1 MNYKDIRKLSYSTE
15 EKVLAAPPHNFNMN
29 DWLSSPYTCFKVRLY
44 IELASIFVFLLQF
57 TSIKPNHITYIY
69 AFSGLAGGVLLANNN
84 SSFIILGIIIFFSKV
99 AIDGTDG
106 LLARVKYKPTKFG
119 AKLDQ
124 WGGLVGEYGFLFG
137 LGFYV
142 YNITGEILYLQIMI
156 TTVILKSIDF
166 KKHTQG
172 RILIQTK
179 NLIKSKKNKK
189 RTFLKLVKEFIRN
202 GFNFHGKTIDF
213 ILLIMLIEIFQ
224 RKLIISHV
232 FLYLYLLRG
241 IIIFF
246 GNLYVK
252 RK

>member
-1 MNYKDIRKLSYSTE
+1 MNYKDIRKFSYNTE
-15 EKVLAAPPHNFNMN
+15 KKVLAAPPFNFDMN
-29 DWLSSPYTCFKVRLY
+29 NWLSSPYTCLKVRFY
-44 IELASIFVFLLQF
+44 IELASTFVFLLQF
-57 TSIKPNHITYIY
+57 TNIKPNQISYIY

-84 SSFIILGIIIFFSKV
+84 SNFIILGIIIFFSKV

-119 AKLDQ
+119 ATLDE

-137 LGFYV
+137 LGFYI
-142 YNITGEILYLQIMI
+142 YNITGEILYLQLMI

-179 NLIKSKKNKK
+179 ILIKSKKNKK
-189 RTFLKLVKEFIRN
+189 RTFLKLFKEFIKN
-202 GFNFHGKTIDF
+202 GFNFQGKTMDF

-246 GNLYVK
+246 GNIYLK

>member
-57 TSIKPNHITYIY
+57 TNIKPNHITYIY

-119 AKLDQ
+119 ATLDQ

-166 KKHTQG
+166 KTHTQG

-189 RTFLKLVKEFIRN
+189 RTFLKLVMEFIRN